1 MEDNKQLREIAD
13 YYGMEL
19 QTEKLI
25 EECAE
30 LCAAAARLSQSN
42 TLCLCDTK
50 RLDALYDNFFEE
62 MADVL
67 NVIEQLVYLC
77 EAEDTVNRI
86 QQEKIERTLRKIRAE
101 QIEREGEDG

>member
-1 MEDNKQLREIAD
+1 MEDNKQLREVAD

-30 LCAAAARLSQSN
+30 LCAAAARLSLVYRIGTTVFPH
-42 TLCLCDTK
+42 TL
-50 RLDALYDNFFEE
+50 YENFCEE

-67 NVIEQLVYLC
+67 NVIEQLVFLYD
-77 EAEDTVNRI
+77 AEEEVNHIR
-86 QQEKIERTLRKIRAE
+86 QEKIKRTLRKIRAE